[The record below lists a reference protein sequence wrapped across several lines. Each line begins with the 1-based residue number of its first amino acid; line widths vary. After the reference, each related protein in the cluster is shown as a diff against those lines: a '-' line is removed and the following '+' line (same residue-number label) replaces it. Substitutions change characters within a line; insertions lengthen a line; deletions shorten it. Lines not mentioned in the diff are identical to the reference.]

1 MHKIIDKILEQ
12 DKVDED
18 YNLKLIGKKNL
29 VVEIEFIMNMQ
40 WTCHQKT

>member
-40 WTCHQKT
+40 